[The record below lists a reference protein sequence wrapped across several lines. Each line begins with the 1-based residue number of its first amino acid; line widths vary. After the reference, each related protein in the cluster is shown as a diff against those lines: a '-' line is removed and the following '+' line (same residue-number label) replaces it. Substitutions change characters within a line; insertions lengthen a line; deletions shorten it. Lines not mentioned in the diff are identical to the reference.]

1 MLVIRPIKASDFD
14 VLMQCAKES
23 GHGFTSLPVDKD
35 VIQARIDHSIKSFS
49 LDVSS
54 PGNESYLMVAEDTET
69 GEIAGTTGIEAAV
82 GLDSPFY
89 SYHVNKVVH
98 HSRRLKV
105 HNVVEVLSLGNNYTG
120 LTEICT
126 LFLRPQ
132 FRGGFSGK
140 LLSKSRF
147 LMLAQF
153 PEKFSDIIF
162 AEMRGISDKKGD
174 SPFWGWLKDHF
185 FSIDF
190 ILADYLAG
198 TGQKGFIADLMPKL
212 PIYVNLLS
220 DEARAVIGQV
230 HEKTRPAL
238 RLLENEGFTYRG
250 YIDIFDA
257 GPTVECLRYNIDS
270 IRRSFS
276 AKVKIAPHTSAQ
288 DYLISNTHFHHFRA
302 TACKVAVD
310 QEANQAIVTQEVADA
325 LRVIEGDRVR
335 LVAIEDRKNDTLY

>member
-1 MLVIRPIKASDFD
+1 MLVIRPIKGSDFD

-23 GHGFTSLPVDKD
+23 GHGFTSLPVDKEM
-35 VIQARIDHSIKSFS
+35 IQARIDHSKKSFAMNAC
-49 LDVSS
+49 S
-54 PGNESYLMVAEDTET
+54 PGNQGYLMVAEDIEN

-82 GLDSPFY
+82 GMDSPFY

-98 HSRRLKV
+98 HSRRLEV

-132 FRGGFSGK
+132 YRGGLNGK
-140 LLSKSRF
+140 LLSKCRF

-153 PEKFSDIIF
+153 PEKFSEIIF
-162 AEMRGISDKKGD
+162 AEMRGVSDEKGD
-174 SPFWGWLKDHF
+174 SPFWAWLKDHF

-220 DEARAVIGQV
+220 DEARAVIGKV

-238 RLLENEGFTYRG
+238 NMLEKEGFTYRG

-257 GPTVECLRYNIDS
+257 GPTVECLSYNIDT
-270 IRRSFS
+270 IRRSFT
-276 AKVKIAPHTSAQ
+276 AKVKITPHSSAQ
-288 DYLISNTHFHHFRA
+288 DHLISNTRFEDFRA
-302 TACKVAVD
+302 TVAKIAVD
-310 QEANQAIVTQEVADA
+310 IEGNQAHLTQEVADA
-325 LRVIEGDRVR
+325 LLVDNGDWVR
-335 LVAIEDRKNDTLY
+335 LVSI